1 MHISG
6 MGIAY
11 LPPYSPDM
19 NPIEEAFSAI
29 KVCICANWDQIQG
42 ELSGDGPRDV
52 DGLIW
57 QAVYNTVTF
66 EKVQGWYHD
75 CGYEY

>member
-6 MGIAY
+6 MRIAY

-29 KVCICANWDQIQG
+29 KACIRANRDWIQG
-42 ELSGDGPRDV
+42 ELSGDGPGDV

-57 QAVYNTVTF
+57 QAVYSTVTS
-66 EKVQGWYHD
+66 EKVQGWYRD

>member
-1 MHISG
+1 MHISS

-42 ELSGDGPRDV
+42 ELSGDGPGDV